1 MKRTILAAAV
11 AVSVLALGACS
22 STDAN
27 DEPTTTSAASSTTAA
42 PGLSEARAE
51 PPVIPPSTPEAAPT
65 TGWSAE
71 PGAVTTSVSAD
82 AGLSDAEL
90 AQWCGQAKSAMA
102 SLGTA
107 DAQIIL
113 GLLQSDASWTQST
126 PAQQTGVIEAV
137 NMAARGE
144 C

>member
-1 MKRTILAAAV
+1 MKRTIMAAAV
-11 AVSVLALGACS
+11 AASVLALGACS
-22 STDAN
+22 STDTN
-27 DEPTTTSAASSTTAA
+27 DEPTTASAATATTTAA
-42 PGLSEARAE
+42 GLSEARAE
-51 PPVIPPSTPEAAPT
+51 PPATPPSTPET
-65 TGWSAE
+65 TPSPGWTAE
-71 PGAVTTSVSAD
+71 QGAVTTSVAAD

-102 SLGTA
+102 SLGTT

-113 GLLQSDASWTQST
+113 GLLQSDASWSQST
-126 PAQQTGVIEAV
+126 PAQQAGVVEAV

>member
-1 MKRTILAAAV
+1 MKRTIIAAAV
-11 AVSVLALGACS
+11 AASALALGACS
-22 STDAN
+22 STDGK
-27 DEPTTTSAASSTTAA
+27 DEPTTTPAAITTTTA

-51 PPVIPPSTPEAAPT
+51 PPVTPPSTSEAAPT
-65 TGWSAE
+65 SGWSAE
-71 PGAVTTSVSAD
+71 LGAVTTSVAAD

-102 SLGTA
+102 SLGTT
-107 DAQIIL
+107 DAQIVL

-126 PAQQTGVIEAV
+126 PAQQAGVIDAV
-137 NMAARGE
+137 NMASRGE